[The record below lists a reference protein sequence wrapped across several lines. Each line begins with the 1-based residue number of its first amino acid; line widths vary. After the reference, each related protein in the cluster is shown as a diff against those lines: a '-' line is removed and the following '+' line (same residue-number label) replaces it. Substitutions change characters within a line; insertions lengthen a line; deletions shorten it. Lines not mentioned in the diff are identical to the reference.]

1 MKKGEYKEKLLEAVQ
16 DGLLDAVEVM
26 EKILSYIDEDDIEEL
41 VEKEDWDIGIR
52 KFEEYGMD
60 E

>member
-41 VEKEDWDIGIR
+41 VEKEEWDIGIR

>member
-16 DGLLDAVEVM
+16 DGLLDSVEVL
-26 EKILSYIDEDDIEEL
+26 EKILSYIDEDDVEEL

>member
-26 EKILSYIDEDDIEEL
+26 EKILSYVDEDDIEEL

>member
-16 DGLLDAVEVM
+16 DGLLDSVEVL
-26 EKILSYIDEDDIEEL
+26 EKILSYMDEDDVEEL

>member
-16 DGLLDAVEVM
+16 DGLLDVVEVM